1 VNGWFAL
8 LAPAGTPAP
17 IVEKLHQ
24 LMTQALNDPAV
35 RAGFE
40 RAGAE
45 VIALP
50 LGEAKRFQ
58 RAEIEK
64 YRDIIT
70 KAGIERIE

>member
-1 VNGWFAL
+1 
-8 LAPAGTPAP
+8 
-17 IVEKLHQ
+17 
-24 LMTQALNDPAV
+24 V
-35 RAGFE
+35 RAGFDQ
-40 RAGAE
+40 AGAE

-50 LGEAKRFQ
+50 LSKAKKFQ